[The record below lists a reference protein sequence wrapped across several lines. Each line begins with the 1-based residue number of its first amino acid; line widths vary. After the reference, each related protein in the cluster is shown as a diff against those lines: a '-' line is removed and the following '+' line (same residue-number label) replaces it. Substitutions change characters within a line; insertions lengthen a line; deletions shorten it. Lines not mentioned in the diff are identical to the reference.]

1 MLSPPP
7 TFHHKTGVRGLA
19 VAFGS
24 HHSKCVRKN
33 ILAFI
38 HPGPHLPMNNTQS
51 KAAGAPLGSLE
62 VFCGGA
68 TTSQH
73 IEAKDDEHFE
83 TTTFALKR
91 TPLLGLLDE
100 FIDPEKQAEKIHLAS
115 PGLKQ
120 LLGNLASLAHATP
133 AAAEPPVAEPSNEVT
148 PTPASPKPLTTAFD
162 SPELMPHD
170 DADITNEPQ
179 RHVDYLLYQWDI
191 TDILKLWRYI
201 VLKRNTVT
209 NAARLENASW
219 RTWAQRQG
227 NLKTINPE
235 VVNWLKDLDVTWLYG
250 PILEDDNK
258 NVDDDPHRQVTVTSK
273 EAGDISL
280 PLYNKPKGIIR
291 QRLRLDRIISHSN
304 LLKHDLAANREL
316 QRRKDEQQAKM
327 EALRDAPKPE
337 FFDYHAI
344 TGRLN
349 QQYKHSQPLLNL
361 LLTKLQNLLNHKI
374 DTAHQPLPLAAVALP
389 NLPQSEVTLVDLNP
403 PKPERHIH
411 FDETVMQCIAVDNYL
426 DLDGDADVAPA
437 PKTPLAIYLDSDDS
451 DDSDDDDKDGG
462 FFLLVPSL
470 GAAPAIA
477 LSARALELEL
487 ELLELSDSVL
497 TTNLKME
504 LQTIRMLLPTTINYG
519 LEDETSDDEYTYT
532 LLLSH
537 KAEHRGY
544 DYYYN
549 YDYDRVYTDHPAY
562 AELNTPDVVDC
573 PADIA
578 MQFNNASVHDGSGS
592 AASTP
597 IVLEPQPG
605 PGGLPVAIIPQVIAA
620 PGVKLPL
627 TPKPQ
632 PAAVELDLDLDLDD
646 GLSISALSS
655 SKDLAQLVFG
665 MTQADHFPDATP
677 AEPVAAP
684 TASIN
689 PNRLQLLFIAKQPR
703 SLGLLAALFFG
714 DASQADGG
722 AVRSQL
728 SQLFLGD
735 TQKNN
740 LNSSSSTVAH
750 TPLSALADLFL
761 GRLALLF
768 DREPS
773 PLAKLAPLP
782 PQTSQETATS
792 VLSPPRRA
800 RLGFL
805 LQDSDSELDSE

>member
-1 MLSPPP
+1 M
-7 TFHHKTGVRGLA
+7 
-19 VAFGS
+19 
-24 HHSKCVRKN
+24 
-33 ILAFI
+33 AFI
-38 HPGPHLPMNNTQS
+38 HPGPYAMNNTHSQ
-51 KAAGAPLGSLE
+51 AAGAPSGSLE

-73 IEAKDDEHFE
+73 IEATDDQHFE
-83 TTTFALKR
+83 NTTYSLKR

-100 FIDPEKQAEKIHLAS
+100 FIDPEKQAEKIQQTAALPKA
-115 PGLKQ
+115 
-120 LLGNLASLAHATP
+120 LLLNLAGLAHNSTGSDSSSPSSSVIATSD
-133 AAAEPPVAEPSNEVT
+133 PSSEVT
-148 PTPASPKPLTTAFD
+148 PTPASPKPLTGTFD

-273 EAGDISL
+273 EAGDITL
-280 PLYNKPKGIIR
+280 PQYNKPKGIIR

-361 LLTKLQNLLNHKI
+361 LLTKLQNLLNKT
-374 DTAHQPLPLAAVALP
+374 DTTVHEPLPLAVVALP
-389 NLPQSEVTLVDLNP
+389 HLPQSEIALVDLDP

-426 DLDGDADVAPA
+426 DSDGDDDVAPP
-437 PKTPLAIYLDSDDS
+437 PKTPLAIYLDSDEDE

-487 ELLELSDSVL
+487 ELDLSDSVL

-519 LEDETSDDEYTYT
+519 SEDETSDDEYTYT
-532 LLLSH
+532 LLVSH

-549 YDYDRVYTDHPAY
+549 YDYDRVYTDHPTY
-562 AELNTPDVVDC
+562 ANLSTPDVIDC
-573 PADIA
+573 PEDIA
-578 MQFNNASVHDGSGS
+578 LQFNNAPVDDSNV
-592 AASTP
+592 STP
-597 IVLEPQPG
+597 VVLEPQPG
-605 PGGLPVAIIPQVIAA
+605 PGGLPAIIPQVITA
-620 PGVKLPL
+620 PLA
-627 TPKPQ
+627 PKPTPNSQ
-632 PAAVELDLDLDLDD
+632 EVDLDLDLDLDD
-646 GLSISALSS
+646 GLSISALNS

-665 MTQADHFPDATP
+665 MTKADHFPDAHP
-677 AEPVAAP
+677 EPVAAP

-689 PNRLQLLFIAKQPR
+689 PRRLQLLFISKQPR

-714 DASQADGG
+714 EAPADGA

-728 SQLFLGD
+728 LQLFLGD
-735 TQKNN
+735 DLANN
-740 LNSSSSTVAH
+740 LNSSSSAAAPPH

-761 GRLALLF
+761 GRLTLLF
-768 DREPS
+768 DREHSPS
-773 PLAKLAPLP
+773 AKLAPLP
-782 PQTSQETATS
+782 PQTTEETATS

-805 LQDSDSELDSE
+805 LQGSDSELDSE